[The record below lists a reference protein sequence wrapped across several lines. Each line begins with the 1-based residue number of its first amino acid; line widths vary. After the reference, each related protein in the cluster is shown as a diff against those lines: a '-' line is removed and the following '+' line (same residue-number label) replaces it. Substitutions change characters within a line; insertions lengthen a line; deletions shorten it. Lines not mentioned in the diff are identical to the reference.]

1 MRNKKP
7 LIGLLTGISLFVA
20 PVVCAADSP
29 GDWPLADG
37 TLEQAVAASLPEQIH
52 SPMWLARAGHVTE
65 QAGLLDM
72 QQNGGG
78 ERRKPWL
85 TGNELHKYLGLGSLL
100 LGGLTMLSAGAAE
113 GGEGDEG
120 GGENSYGGT
129 GYDIHRTLALS
140 ATALGLGAV
149 ATGFLFHGDDIG
161 LESGLTDPDNLH
173 MSLGLL
179 GTLGYV
185 SAVSAAPGESH
196 AGSGTVG
203 GLSMLVAVKIAW

>member
-1 MRNKKP
+1 MWNKKP
-7 LIGLLTGISLFVA
+7 LTGLLAGISLFAA
-20 PVVCAADSP
+20 PVAHAA
-29 GDWPLADG
+29 GPLADG
-37 TLEQAVAASLPEQIH
+37 TLAQAVASSLPAAD
-52 SPMWLARAGHVTE
+52 PAPLWLAQVE
-65 QAGLLDM
+65 QTPAQTSLLYI
-72 QQNGGG
+72 QQKGEG
-78 ERRKPWL
+78 ERRKPWV

-100 LGGLTMLSAGAAE
+100 VGGLTMLSAGGAE

-120 GGENSYGGT
+120 GGENNYGGT

-161 LESGLTDPDNLH
+161 LENGLTDPDNLH

-203 GLSMLVAVKIAW
+203 GISMLVAVKIAW